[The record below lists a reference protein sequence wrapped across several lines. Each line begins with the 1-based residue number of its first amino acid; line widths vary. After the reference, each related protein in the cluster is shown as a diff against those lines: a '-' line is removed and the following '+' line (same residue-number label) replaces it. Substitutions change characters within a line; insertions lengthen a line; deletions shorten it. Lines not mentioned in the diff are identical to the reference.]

1 MGLVIDTLAAH
12 AAATSWDSLPPDVQ
26 AQARRVLLD
35 TLGVMLAGSRR
46 PEVARLRERMLA
58 APPPPDA
65 ARLACPGA
73 PPTSPAAAALLNGIA
88 ARSIE
93 LCEGHRLVSCQAAAQ
108 VLPAAL
114 AMAEARQASGRDLL
128 VALVV
133 GYDIAVRLGAG
144 LHARAL
150 AHQNGQTALLGAAAA
165 AARLRGL
172 DAAGI
177 GEAMRIAAPLL
188 MVPSYTLTAAGAT
201 ALNVAGGMS
210 NHQGLLAAEL
220 AASGFTGGPDAIEE
234 SLAHLTGD
242 GFDPAPVTEALGT
255 RWEITRNHFRVRACC
270 NPIYAS
276 LDAIELALA
285 ELGHPAAEAI
295 DRIEVQTYRF
305 ASLMRAQQPVN
316 DFAARYSLP
325 HAAAAI
331 VLLGHAGNPAFTPEH
346 LADPRFAALRSRVTV
361 AEDPAL
367 TARVPLSKPGR
378 ATIVLHD
385 GRQATHAVE
394 SARGDYNAPLDENAL
409 RGKFRSLAGEVLPA
423 QAVDALERLV
433 DRAQDWPRAADW
445 SAPLRD

>member
-1 MGLVIDTLAAH
+1 MGHLIDTLAAH
-12 AAATSWDSLPPDVQ
+12 AADARWDALPVDVQ
-26 AQARRVLLD
+26 TQARRVLLD

-46 PEVARLRERMLA
+46 AEVARLRERLLGISAGDTASVATAAVPFA
-58 APPPPDA
+58 AP
-65 ARLACPGA
+65 
-73 PPTSPAAAALLNGIA
+73 TTAALLNGIA

-114 AMAEARQASGRDLL
+114 ASGEASGRSGREMLT
-128 VALVV
+128 ALVV

-144 LHARAL
+144 LQARPL

-165 AARLRGL
+165 AAKLRGL

-177 GEAMRIAAPLL
+177 GAALRIAAPLV

-220 AASGFTGGPDAIEE
+220 AAAGFTGGPDSIEE
-234 SLAHLTGD
+234 SLAHLVGD
-242 GFDPAPVTEALGT
+242 GFDPEPVTEALGT

-285 ELGHPAAEAI
+285 ELDHPPAAMI
-295 DRIEVQTYRF
+295 DRIEVDTYRF
-305 ASLMRAQQPVN
+305 ASLMRAQSPVN

-331 VLLGHAGNPAFTPEH
+331 VLLGHAGNAAFAPEY
-346 LADPRFAALRSRVTV
+346 LADPRFVALRERIRVG
-361 AEDPAL
+361 EDPAL
-367 TARVPLSKPGR
+367 SAEVPVHKPGR
-378 ATIVLHD
+378 ATVVLTD
-385 GRQATHAVE
+385 GRRATHTVR
-394 SARGDYNAPLDENAL
+394 SARGDFNAPLPEAAL
-409 RGKFRSLAGEVLPA
+409 RAKFRSLAGEVLPEKR
-423 QAVDALERLV
+423 VRALESAI
-433 DRAQDWPRAADW
+433 DRAHDWPGAGDWAVSLRA
-445 SAPLRD
+445 